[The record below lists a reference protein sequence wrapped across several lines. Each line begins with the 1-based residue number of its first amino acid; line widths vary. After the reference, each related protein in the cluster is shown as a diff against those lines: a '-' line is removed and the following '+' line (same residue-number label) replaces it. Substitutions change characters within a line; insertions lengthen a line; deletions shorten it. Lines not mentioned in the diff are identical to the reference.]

1 MKDLKSQEGGM
12 ARRISPGILIAL
24 ALLSAA
30 SGCGYRLESGT
41 ARFKDP
47 SVRMDISPFANRS
60 TMPDAGAVIAARL
73 REELRRSGFRGSFA
87 DVGANYLIE
96 GKVREVRSDVFSHG
110 ADRFSLENRLTLVV
124 DIRVVEVVRGG
135 VLWKESGLSETASFF
150 SGPDAQY
157 TEANRRAAFEEV
169 ARRMAVRLSQT
180 LRVLL

>member
-1 MKDLKSQEGGM
+1 M
-12 ARRISPGILIAL
+12 ARRTAHRVLIAL
-24 ALLSAA
+24 ALLSAV

-47 SVRMDISPFANRS
+47 SVRMDVSSFANRS
-60 TMPDAGAVIAARL
+60 TTPDAGAVVAARL
-73 REELRRSGFRGSFA
+73 REELRRSGFRGSFGN
-87 DVGANYLIE
+87 VGANYLIE
-96 GKVREVRSDVFSHG
+96 GTVRDVRSDIFSHG

-135 VLWKESGLSETASFF
+135 VLWKETGLSETASFF
-150 SGPDAQY
+150 SGADSQY
-157 TEANRRAAFEEV
+157 TEANRRAAFEEI

>member
-1 MKDLKSQEGGM
+1 MN
-12 ARRISPGILIAL
+12 RILIAL
-24 ALLSAA
+24 ALLSAVA
-30 SGCGYRLESGT
+30 ACGYRLESGT
-41 ARFKDP
+41 ARFRDP
-47 SVRMDISPFANRS
+47 SVRMDVSPFANRS
-60 TMPDAGAVIAARL
+60 TTPDAGAVVAARL
-73 REELRRSGFRGSFA
+73 REELRRSGFRGSFGN
-87 DVGANYLIE
+87 VGADYLIE
-96 GKVREVRSDVFSHG
+96 GTVREVRSDIFSHS

-150 SGPDAQY
+150 SGTDAQY